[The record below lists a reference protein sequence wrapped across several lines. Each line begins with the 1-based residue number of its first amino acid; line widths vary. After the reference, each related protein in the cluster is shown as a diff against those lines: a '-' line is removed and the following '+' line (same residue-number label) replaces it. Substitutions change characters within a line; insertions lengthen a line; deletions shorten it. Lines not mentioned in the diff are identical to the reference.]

1 MYSFYEFFAGGGMA
15 RLGLGS
21 RWQCLLANDI
31 DEKKAGSYAANW
43 GDEHMLVKDIA
54 EVSSKDLPGAAD
66 LIWASFPCQDLSL
79 AGSGAGLAG
88 ERSGTFWP
96 FWNIVKGLQS
106 DGRKPN
112 LIVLENVCGA
122 LSSHGGKDFCAIADT
137 MANTDY
143 RFGAV
148 IMDAVNFVPQ
158 SRPRLFIVG
167 INEEL
172 EVPESLQLE
181 SPVSYWHSNSLQSA
195 YERLSPQTKEKWI
208 WWNLAEPKPRNSVF
222 ADLIED
228 SPKSIAWHTPQETQ
242 RLLAMMSDV
251 NIQKVRQAQAS
262 GERKVGTLY
271 KRTRPDG
278 NGGRVQRA
286 EIRFDDTAGCL
297 RTPGGGSSRQL
308 IMLVEGDVV
317 KSRLLSPRETARL
330 MGLPDSYILPDK
342 YNEAYHLTGDGL
354 VVPVVSH
361 LEKFLLTPLMQA
373 QSSLKEAA

>member
-1 MYSFYEFFAGGGMA
+1 M
-15 RLGLGS
+15 
-21 RWQCLLANDI
+21 LANDI